1 MKIIKAQYISGLEDL
16 SDIALHK
23 ALADLESHTI
33 SNVNWMKFPYKPSV
47 TFKIAHSDKA
57 IAILFDVSEDHI
69 KAVAME
75 DNGPVW
81 EDSCVEFFFELPGAG
96 YFNLEMNCGAG
107 TLLYYVRDNTRTD
120 HGFKDMDILPD
131 EHMKLI
137 KKFHTMPDTVEPEQ
151 VGDVNYRVG
160 FFFPFELIRK
170 YADIKQPQAGT
181 IWRMNAYKCGDA
193 TSHPHWL
200 SWNPVRVLNFHRPED
215 FGVLEFC

>member
-1 MKIIKAQYISGLEDL
+1 MKYQIKPAVGAVDISAEWNSPCWKDIEALRIVNARIDGSNHRPKAELKLQYANDGIDGLF
-16 SDIALHK
+16 
-23 ALADLESHTI
+23 
-33 SNVNWMKFPYKPSV
+33 NVDDYYVRSV
-47 TFKIAHSDKA
+47 QTGFQGQ
-57 IAILFDVSEDHI
+57 VCR
-69 KAVAME
+69 
-75 DNGPVW
+75 
-81 EDSCVEFFFELPGAG
+81 DSWVEFFFELPGAG

-107 TLLYYVRDNTRTD
+107 SLLYYIRDNSRTG
-120 HGFKDMDILPD
+120 HGFKDMDVVPD
-131 EHMKLI
+131 EHMKMI

-170 YADIKQPQAGT
+170 YADIKQPKAGT

-193 TSHPHWL
+193 TSHPHWI